1 MWGTEFLAC
10 GARAERNRQRTLFQ
24 TSIVRFV
31 SLAFAFG
38 LSACDTEDLRDLDDL
53 EGDGL
58 TVEVGAY
65 DGKTDKIQNY
75 KMILSPD
82 ETKSFDGTQ
91 QVGQFEATVVS
102 ESYDGGKDWLQI
114 DGPAW
119 LVPADHNKVELR
131 IDQIGSTWWV
141 DDDTTSDLAFVLF
154 YRPIGKSGAWT
165 KIEVEPD
172 YDQLVSGTQAL
183 SVSTFTRATIA
194 PREGRLAVTALFEAG
209 EADFDVQ
216 YDAISRGRLEYLVV
230 PVPIST
236 IWGTDLEGTWQYKM
250 QASCD
255 GKPCDE

>member
-1 MWGTEFLAC
+1 MFNNGIARIATLA
-10 GARAERNRQRTLFQ
+10 L
-24 TSIVRFV
+24 
-31 SLAFAFG
+31 AFG
-38 LSACDTEDLRDLDDL
+38 LTACDTEDLRDLDDL

-58 TVEVGAY
+58 TIEVGAY
-65 DGKTDKIQNY
+65 DGKTDNIKNY

-82 ETKSFDGTQ
+82 ETKSFDGKQ

-141 DDDTTSDLAFVLF
+141 DDDLTSDLAFVLF
-154 YRPIGKSGAWT
+154 YRRIGSGGAWT
-165 KIEVEPD
+165 QIEVEPS

-183 SVSTFTRATIA
+183 TVTTFTRATIA
-194 PREGRLAVTALFEAG
+194 PREGHLEVTALFEAG
-209 EADFDVQ
+209 EAEFDVD
-216 YDAISRGRLEYLVV
+216 YEAISRGRLEYLVV

-236 IWGTDLEGTWQYKM
+236 VWGTDLEGTWQYKM
-250 QASCD
+250 QAFCD
-255 GKPCDE
+255 GKACDE